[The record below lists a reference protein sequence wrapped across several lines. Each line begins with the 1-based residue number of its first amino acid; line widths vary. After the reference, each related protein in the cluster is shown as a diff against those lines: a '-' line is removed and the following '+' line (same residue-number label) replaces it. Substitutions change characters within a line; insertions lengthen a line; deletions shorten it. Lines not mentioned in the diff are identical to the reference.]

1 MRHVT
6 LTTFAVAT
14 ALVAIVACEQQAP
27 DRSNPTAPDEVAFG
41 RSIGGTCDA
50 ARAKLIGTQQTDLY
64 PKLYADS
71 AKALFAPVVTNCLT
85 DSIAARAY
93 MMTYVQWTIG
103 HTANELAPSTG
114 TRYSALINHWNTV
127 FPYVGY
133 TGNDVPPKS
142 LPDAILND
150 SGGVAGVIT
159 QSTTNRELRTPIAA
173 LTLPVQNSTGD
184 QRPHLFV
191 IYPLGNNCL
200 GDTNLRRIGPCYEF
214 GSYPHVSGV
223 FDPMIMVGVCQPE
236 GPDHHLAF
244 GALGHNLGT
253 FVEIPDQQ
261 TYPTCLNAYTADA
274 GSWTGGVS
282 GILKRLASITQKT
295 FGVQTAY
302 AVHGGLGG
310 LGGGISPFGGVD
322 LEVFHATFGS
332 STIGLPPD
340 SLSPEVGTWGPVRAT
355 PPGSITVQSSLG
367 LSTTG
372 NIVVLNQAGGACKNC
387 GGLLLQGNLY
397 VQPGNSPASN
407 GIYETTFIA
416 LQDNANMKAAAFK
429 LRDSGNNVLAQVS
442 FVVQSNINKVLFNGI
457 DTNVRWVQHQPL
469 SFTIDTNLDTHKAKL
484 WIGTAQIGTEYS
496 FMQNTTNFTNVS
508 ADFGG
513 IDSGVMGW
521 DEIRVVRL
529 QDN

>member
-1 MRHVT
+1 
-6 LTTFAVAT
+6 
-14 ALVAIVACEQQAP
+14 
-27 DRSNPTAPDEVAFG
+27 
-41 RSIGGTCDA
+41 
-50 ARAKLIGTQQTDLY
+50 
-64 PKLYADS
+64 
-71 AKALFAPVVTNCLT
+71 
-85 DSIAARAY
+85 
-93 MMTYVQWTIG
+93 
-103 HTANELAPSTG
+103 
-114 TRYSALINHWNTV
+114 
-127 FPYVGY
+127 
-133 TGNDVPPKS
+133 
-142 LPDAILND
+142 
-150 SGGVAGVIT
+150 
-159 QSTTNRELRTPIAA
+159 
-173 LTLPVQNSTGD
+173 
-184 QRPHLFV
+184 
-191 IYPLGNNCL
+191 
-200 GDTNLRRIGPCYEF
+200 
-214 GSYPHVSGV
+214 
-223 FDPMIMVGVCQPE
+223 MVGVCQPE
-236 GPDHHLAF
+236 GPDHHLTY

-322 LEVFHATFGS
+322 LEVFHATFDS

-367 LSTTG
+367 QSTTG
-372 NIVVLNQAGGACKNC
+372 NIAVLNQAGGACKNC

-397 VQPGNSPASN
+397 VQPGNSPAHD
-407 GIYETTFIA
+407 GTYETTFIA
-416 LQDNANMKAAAFK
+416 LQNSANMKAATFK
-429 LRDSGNNVLAQVS
+429 LRDGAKVLAQVS
-442 FVVQSNINKVLFNGI
+442 FVVQSNQNRVLFNGS
-457 DTNVRWVQHQPL
+457 DTGVRWERYVPL
-469 SFTIDTNLDTHKAKL
+469 SFRIQTDLTNHVARL
-484 WIGTAQIGTEYS
+484 WIGTAQIGGDVA
-496 FMQNTTNFTNVS
+496 FMDTTTNFTIVA